1 MRSNGL
7 FEETNKQRIFFKL
20 FCNLNISLREIYGN
34 NKKKGE
40 NTMIS
45 HVQ

>member
-1 MRSNGL
+1 MKNYSM
-7 FEETNKQRIFFKL
+7 K
-20 FCNLNISLREIYGN
+20 NISLQEIYGN